1 MGIKYRDIALE
12 LLKKY
17 VESEEQVIS
26 EFSLNKKKSYEWLKK
41 EILRYAKKL
50 NVDSEEALSFVKYE
64 A

>member
-17 VESEEQVIS
+17 VDSEEQLIG
-26 EFSLNKKKSYEWLKK
+26 EFSLNRKKSYEWLKR
-41 EILRYAKKL
+41 EILRYANKL
-50 NVDSEEALSFVKYE
+50 NVDSEEALSFIKYE